1 MIAQTHAREP
11 SPRKHRK
18 VVSMALELYMVGL
31 IVRDM
36 RAAVTFYRHLGLAI
50 PEGGEEQKFVEIKM
64 TGMSLFLDATA
75 SVWDPGYVSS
85 QDALLATQVGKH
97 GHLLEFN
104 LRERDA
110 VDAMYAKL
118 TNLGY
123 RSHRAPYEVSSEAY
137 FALVFDPDGNMALLS
152 A

>member
-1 MIAQTHAREP
+1 
-11 SPRKHRK
+11 
-18 VVSMALELYMVGL
+18 MALELYMVGL

-36 RAAVTFYRHLGLAI
+36 KAAVDFYRHLGLAI
-50 PEGGEEQKFVEIKM
+50 PEGSEEKTFVEVKM
-64 TGMSLFLDATA
+64 TGMSLFFDASA
-75 SVWDPGYVSS
+75 SVWDPGYVGRPE
-85 QDALLATQVGKH
+85 ALAAAEAGKH

-118 TNLGY
+118 TSLGY
-123 RSHRAPYEVSSEAY
+123 RGYRAPYETPFGPY
-137 FALVFDPDGNMALLS
+137 FALVFDPDGNMILLS